1 MHYLFRALSVAAVY
15 LLRDLRRWRGQL
27 GKLVE
32 SLHVSHS
39 ILRGPAWLPQT
50 SLTEGWRV
58 HHDPQTGLRFFE
70 GPDGTT
76 SWTPPARVSAPSA
89 REVERWVCNDERC
102 VEMPT
107 PRPATA
113 MTRQHASRW
122 KDYCTISTRTT
133 DLGQRADRAI
143 EALHRQHKWQGYC
156 AFPRQVVSADLPA
169 FEVSNVFELPPARH
183 GVIGTRNAEV
193 EPVMPPEA

>member
-1 MHYLFRALSVAAVY
+1 MHY
-15 LLRDLRRWRGQL
+15 
-27 GKLVE
+27 
-32 SLHVSHS
+32 
-39 ILRGPAWLPQT
+39 
-50 SLTEGWRV
+50 
-58 HHDPQTGLRFFE
+58 DPQTGLRFFE
-70 GPDGTT
+70 GPDGAT
-76 SWTPPARVSAPSA
+76 SWVPPERVGAPSA
-89 REVERWVCNDERC
+89 RAVQRWECNDERC
-102 VEMPT
+102 VEVPT
-107 PRPATA
+107 PRPVTA

-156 AFPRQVVSADLPA
+156 AFPRQVVSADLPT